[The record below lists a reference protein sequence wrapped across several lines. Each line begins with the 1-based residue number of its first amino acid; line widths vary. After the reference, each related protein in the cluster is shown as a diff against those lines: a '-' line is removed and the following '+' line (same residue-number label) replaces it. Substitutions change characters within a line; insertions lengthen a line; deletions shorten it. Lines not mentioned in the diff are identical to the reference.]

1 MRRRPENPNVQ
12 ASAYQLID
20 LLFEAEGRSD
30 LEQCL
35 IGRTAGSIG
44 ASSFF
49 QEASDQYASI
59 IKQETGATKARVDLV
74 LISQDL
80 AWPAGMQA
88 DDRHQLPPTCS
99 GVLPQSVPTL
109 ILKLCF
115 RELRCPARTGHTQ
128 CPWADFR
135 ESSEVLLAGWPLVPR
150 RSGALV
156 PRPDL
161 SLESEGREAAGSRK
175 GEQPFQVGR
184 SL

>member
-1 MRRRPENPNVQ
+1 MVQQCLKEHACVGDLKTLYVQ

-128 CPWADFR
+128 CPWADFGKAAK
-135 ESSEVLLAGWPLVPR
+135 SCSQDGPSCLGGVVL
-150 RSGALV
+150 SCQ
-156 PRPDL
+156 
-161 SLESEGREAAGSRK
+161 GRI
-175 GEQPFQVGR
+175 
-184 SL
+184 